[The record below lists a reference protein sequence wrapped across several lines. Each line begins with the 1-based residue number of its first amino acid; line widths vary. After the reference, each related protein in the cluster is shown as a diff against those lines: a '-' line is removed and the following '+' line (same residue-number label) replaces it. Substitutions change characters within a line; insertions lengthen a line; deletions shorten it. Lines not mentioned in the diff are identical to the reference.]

1 VNSNYQPQTIS
12 DCLRMLGAFALKLK
26 AVILDM
32 DGTIT
37 RFNIDYVG
45 MRRVALA
52 ELERMNLRTPELTEQ
67 LTIYL
72 LLKKLKERLD
82 AETYKGLRRRFY
94 GLLEEME
101 IRAAEE
107 VALYPGVVSTLR
119 ELQERNLMIGLVTNN
134 GRAGTNL
141 TLRRFKIADFFKAI
155 VTRDDSEEMKPDAGP
170 VKQVLTELS
179 LRPEEAVLVGDGVID
194 IQAAKAAD
202 ISSVAVGTGPL
213 SVERLLQAEP
223 DFVLGSINDLPG
235 LIDLLASESQVAAN
249 TKEPP

>member
-1 VNSNYQPQTIS
+1 
-12 DCLRMLGAFALKLK
+12 MLGAFALKLK